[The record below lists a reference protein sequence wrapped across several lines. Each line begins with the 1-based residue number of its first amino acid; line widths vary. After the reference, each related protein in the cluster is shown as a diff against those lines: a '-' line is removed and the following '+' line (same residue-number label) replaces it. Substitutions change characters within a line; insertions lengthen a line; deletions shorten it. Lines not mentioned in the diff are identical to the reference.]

1 MDTKRTFLG
10 SLIGIFPCAAFSLGI
25 GEMELSSYLH
35 TPLEAKIPIFSAD
48 DVPKEA
54 IRVGLAD
61 AESFQRAGLERFH
74 HLNKLMF
81 EVKEAEKGQFY
92 IDLKSKPPIRE
103 PFLSFLLEI
112 SWPTGSLVKEYTVLL
127 DPPVLLAPATLEAPQ
142 ATISSLSNAT
152 AESSAATNDLNFS
165 TPDSIEII
173 PVQSADTLWAIAM
186 RYRPQG
192 ASVLSTMKAI
202 HEQNP
207 NAFIA
212 NNMNLLK
219 AGSQLEIPV
228 FEPGLVDPSNT
239 QVNPQKLAATSE
251 GNPQFSA
258 KKEIGTIDF
267 AQLDTPGAMSD
278 AAVGVFEP
286 QLQEQTSEPSLATV
300 ETTETPNEAEQGG
313 LLKLVV
319 GNKEVGDSSVLFEE
333 DDQAGSE
340 FSVVPSEISEKLAL
354 TEESL
359 DTLIRENIELRQQVA
374 TLREQAMNFDN
385 GIELANAEL
394 KALQAAQTKEIH
406 EIRKRIRES
415 LEANQGGNSILWLSI
430 LLGLFSFTTALLMVL
445 WYREKSIRN
454 AAIQDVQKNTVTTTD
469 ESTANESTQPL
480 VNSSQKVMSI
490 SEEDLVEF
498 ESLDDVNDD
507 LSEEALN
514 VSEEALISLLS
525 KDPANEN
532 AHIKLLKL
540 YLKSDNE
547 IAFLRHRDSLPSE
560 LLTNEAFIAK
570 VKVLDPDNA
579 SLTNDGPVDTSD
591 DTQEQFKPILKS
603 DALTQA
609 VIELK
614 EKDTVSESVPVM
626 PHESEQI
633 PEQEL
638 SAQGTIASGLRLEPI
653 ESKENTPKTAKE
665 SAVFRVEED
674 SDLAAED
681 KNATKLDL
689 ARAFIEMNSIYN
701 ARLMLQQVIE
711 EGTNDQANQAK
722 ELLKRT

>member
-142 ATISSLSNAT
+142 ATIASLSSAT

-192 ASVLSTMKAI
+192 TSVLSTMKAI

-228 FEPGLVDPSNT
+228 FEPGLVESSNAQT
-239 QVNPQKLAATSE
+239 NPQKLPAASE

-267 AQLDTPGAMSD
+267 AELDTPGAMSD
-278 AAVGVFEP
+278 ATVGVFEP
-286 QLQEQTSEPSLATV
+286 QLQEQTSELSLATV

-319 GNKEVGDSSVLFEE
+319 GNKEVEDSSVLFEE
-333 DDQAGSE
+333 GDQADSE
-340 FSVVPSEISEKLAL
+340 FSAVPSEISEKLAL

-415 LEANQGGNSILWLSI
+415 LEANQGGNSILWLSM

-445 WYREKSIRN
+445 WYREKTIRN
-454 AAIQDVQKNTVTTTD
+454 AAIQDVKQDTVTTTD
-469 ESTANESTQPL
+469 ESTATESTQPL
-480 VNSSQKVMSI
+480 VNSQKVMSI
-490 SEEDLVEF
+490 NEEDLVEL
-498 ESLDDVNDD
+498 ESLDEVNDD
-507 LSEEALN
+507 LSEEALS
-514 VSEEALISLLS
+514 VSEEALTSLLS
-525 KDPANEN
+525 KDPANED

-560 LLTNEAFIAK
+560 LLTNQAFIAE
-570 VKVLDPDNA
+570 VKALEPDNA
-579 SLTNDGPVDTSD
+579 TTISQGSDDTSD
-591 DTQEQFKPILKS
+591 DAQDQFKPILKS

-609 VIELK
+609 VTELK
-614 EKDTVSESVPVM
+614 EKDTVSDSAPVM
-626 PHESEQI
+626 PQVPEQVSEQ
-633 PEQEL
+633 ES
-638 SAQGTIASGLRLEPI
+638 SAQASESGLRLEPI
-653 ESKENTPKTAKE
+653 KSKENTPKTAKE

-701 ARLMLQQVIE
+701 ARLMLQQVIA
-711 EGTNDQANQAK
+711 EGTNDQADEAK